1 MSSFI
6 QSEKH
11 FRFIQSAIKHCLNSN
26 KIDDPLNQ
34 YAIPYKLRNAYDNNP
49 KAVNNFVN
57 ALIKANVESVNNQY
71 DDNEE
76 VFTIEDTNEEF
87 KFNSLDFV
95 KALTGL
101 DYQIETWTD
110 KKTKKLFEQLRYS
123 VAYKYCSTRPE
134 YDSSKYWSVD

>member
-1 MSSFI
+1 MASFI

-26 KIDDPLNQ
+26 KIGDPLNC
-34 YAIPYKLRNAYDNNP
+34 YAIPYKLRKAYEINQ

-76 VFTIEDTNEEF
+76 VFTIEDTPEEF
-87 KFNSLDFV
+87 KFNCLDFL
-95 KALTGL
+95 KALNGL
-101 DYQIETWTD
+101 NYQVETWTD
-110 KKTKKLFEQLRYS
+110 KKTKKMFQDLRFC
-123 VAYKYCSTRPE
+123 VANRYCSTRPE